1 MYLLIISRIFDTI
14 PVIDIGR
21 SILISEGCI
30 KNVVKFNCYKNI
42 KKEMEKGKSKK
53 KSLQEDIVFDNG
65 IGVNQKRLKPCL
77 EKSQIVCNWVFFSAN
92 IFCHCGLDIGENEEK
107 LCRARRTITLR
118 SQEENVPIWC
128 FRFTV

>member
-42 KKEMEKGKSKK
+42 KKELEKGKSMK
-53 KSLQEDIVFDNG
+53 KSLPEDIVFDNG

-77 EKSQIVCNWVFFSAN
+77 ENCIKLMQIGVNQPNN
-92 IFCHCGLDIGENEEK
+92 ILWQI
-107 LCRARRTITLR
+107 R
-118 SQEENVPIWC
+118 
-128 FRFTV
+128 

>member
-21 SILISEGCI
+21 SILIREGC
-30 KNVVKFNCYKNI
+30 VKEEAKFYSYKYI
-42 KKEMEKGKSKK
+42 KKELEKGKSMK

-77 EKSQIVCNWVFFSAN
+77 ENCIKFMQIGVNQPN
-92 IFCHCGLDIGENEEK
+92 
-107 LCRARRTITLR
+107 TLWQIR
-118 SQEENVPIWC
+118 
-128 FRFTV
+128 